1 MVVGCVVT
9 PTLSRGFPICQ
20 LSQSLTTFDLRD
32 NNQTPVI
39 PLLFKNRKAH
49 FQTLLRGGVT
59 DGSNMLI
66 DFIVNKGLALWLGLG
81 YLWGGVVEIRL
92 RGQGGEYYICHLHNI
107 MVDGVTPLQGTHP
120 PSPLSRR
127 AVLSSYIT
135 VLMS

>member
-1 MVVGCVVT
+1 MVGCVVT

-32 NNQTPVI
+32 NNQTSVI

-81 YLWGGVVEIRL
+81 YLWGG
-92 RGQGGEYYICHLHNI
+92 GGRDSFKRSRAKKSA
-107 MVDGVTPLQGTHP
+107 VGGTSPAGTQVPL
-120 PSPLSRR
+120 PSYTCNR
-127 AVLSSYIT
+127 A
-135 VLMS
+135 

>member
-1 MVVGCVVT
+1 MVGCVVT

-32 NNQTPVI
+32 NNQTSVI

-92 RGQGGEYYICHLHNI
+92 RGQGRKNRRSGEPAQRAPRY
-107 MVDGVTPLQGTHP
+107 
-120 PSPLSRR
+120 PSPPTHVTVRSQSWLCLCTSRLVR
-127 AVLSSYIT
+127 INN
-135 VLMS
+135 